1 MPSHPLLKPALY
13 SESGTSA
20 LPEFPALIGGR
31 CVCGY
36 VFFPMQ
42 TYGCEKCGR
51 HGDDLSATPL
61 SGRGKLIASATV
73 HMHMGKGRQ
82 APFLVGSI
90 ELDDGPMVRTLIVE
104 SDEALAPGDT
114 MLTALVPVT
123 VGEDG
128 ERLDLRFK
136 PQR

>member
-1 MPSHPLLKPALY
+1 MSSHPLLKPALY
-13 SESGTSA
+13 SEAGTSA
-20 LPEFPALIGGR
+20 LPDHPALVGGR
-31 CVCGY
+31 CVCGHI
-36 VFFPMQ
+36 FFPMQ

-51 HGDDLSATPL
+51 HGGDLSPVTL
-61 SGRGKLIASATV
+61 SGRGTLLASATV

-104 SDEALAPGDT
+104 SDDKLAPGDI
-114 MLTALVPVT
+114 MLTTLVPVT

-128 ERLDLRFK
+128 ECLDLRFK